1 MSDHIV
7 GGENKL
13 EVEIN
18 KMKRRWLA
26 SFSRPKMLMKD
37 VCDLLNGSAYNDMS
51 AREDPVPDSGIF
63 MYFFGFSCKDLSTLN
78 NHSAAFKDDCI
89 TTGAGSTGVTW
100 AGNLGFVE
108 KVQPA
113 VVIAENVPSALKG
126 GNGKQIQQ
134 DLRDAGYR
142 LATILSSSSDCGLP
156 QDRKRAWFAA
166 VRNDLAP
173 DNFESLF
180 HDGVDMMTLAEPLP
194 LSKFVLPCTDPYIER
209 LMDKK
214 RQNAALKRMRQNANK
229 DKKKAKAKAKGK
241 AKAKQQSKEPT
252 KKRSGDKWMFDHW
265 RVRRQYDMPVVDDAT
280 IPDMLKNTA
289 CENAMCSREADLLRL
304 YLEAPVH
311 GSKPPHSAVE
321 LKHSAPRV
329 VHHSNNAKREHCTST
344 LLPGS
349 KIMLFPPLTRRPR
362 YICCICKR

>member
-1 MSDHIV
+1 M
-7 GGENKL
+7 

-26 SFSRPKMLMKD
+26 SFSQPQMLMKD
-37 VCDLLNGSAYNDMS
+37 VCDLINPSAHNDMS

-63 MYFFGFSCKDLSTLN
+63 MYFFGFSRKDLSTLN
-78 NHSAAFKDDCI
+78 NHSKSFKDDCI
-89 TTGAGSTGVTW
+89 TTGAGSTGATW
-100 AGNLGFVE
+100 AGNVGFVE
-108 KVQPA
+108 KCQPA
-113 VVIAENVPSALKG
+113 MVIAENVPSALKG
-126 GNGKQIQQ
+126 GNGTQIKQ

-173 DNFESLF
+173 ENFESVF

-194 LSKFVLPCTDPYIER
+194 LSKLILPCTDRYIEQLLDR
-209 LMDKK
+209 K
-214 RQNAALKRMRQNANK
+214 RQKAASKRMRQNENK
-229 DKKKAKAKAKGK
+229 NKKKAKAKAKPK
-241 AKAKQQSKEPT
+241 AQQQSKEQI

-280 IPDMLKNTA
+280 APDMVKNAAT
-289 CENAMCSREADLLRL
+289 ENAMCSREADLMRL

-311 GSKPPHSAVE
+311 GSKSPHPAVE
-321 LKHSAPRV
+321 LKHSAPRE
-329 VHHSNNAKREHCTST
+329 VHHSNSKKREHCTST
-344 LLPGS
+344 LLPGPKS
-349 KIMLFPPLTRRPR
+349 
-362 YICCICKR
+362 CCSRH